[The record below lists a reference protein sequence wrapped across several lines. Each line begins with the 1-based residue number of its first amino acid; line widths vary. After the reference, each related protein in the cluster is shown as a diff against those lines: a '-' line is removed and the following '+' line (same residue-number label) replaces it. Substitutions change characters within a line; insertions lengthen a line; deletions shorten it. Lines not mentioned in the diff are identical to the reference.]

1 MTGGMNY
8 AIHDLMTRTV
18 TIFEGDRDIAVGS
31 VTDGCIHDVEVAMEY
46 RRHGY
51 GTTLV
56 KSLMLLGGSWM
67 WVAASNMPAISL
79 YSSLGFRITE
89 TDGGYYRMQL
99 TEE

>member
-1 MTGGMNY
+1 MTK
-8 AIHDLMTRTV
+8 TV
-18 TIFEGDRDIAVGS
+18 TISEGDCEIAVGS

-56 KSLMLLGGSWM
+56 KSLMLLGGRWM

-79 YSSLGFRITE
+79 YGHLGFQIIE
-89 TDGGYYRMQL
+89 TDGTYYKMQL
-99 TEE
+99 IESMKKEKQ

>member
-1 MTGGMNY
+1 
-8 AIHDLMTRTV
+8 MTRTV
-18 TIFEGDRDIAVGS
+18 KIIEFGTVSEGDCEIAVGS

-56 KSLMLLGGSWM
+56 KSLMLLGGRWM

-79 YSSLGFRITE
+79 YSHLGFQIVE
-89 TDGGYYRMQL
+89 IDGAYYKMQL
-99 TEE
+99 IES

>member
-79 YSSLGFRITE
+79 YSSLGFRIIE

-99 TEE
+99 DSQ

>member
-67 WVAASNMPAISL
+67 WVAVSNMPAISL
-79 YSSLGFRITE
+79 YSSLGFRIVE

-99 TEE
+99 DSQ